1 MISRSYVKGEISC
14 ISSFFPYNLP
24 VFSKKLM
31 FQIIYIIVCVLFI
44 AVVLLQQKNSSLGSM
59 MGGGSG
65 DEIVQTRRGAEKFL
79 HRATVVLA
87 VAILLGGLYAM
98 MQ

>member
-1 MISRSYVKGEISC
+1 
-14 ISSFFPYNLP
+14 
-24 VFSKKLM
+24 M